1 MTTRRQRM
9 KNYAAAAAAIVLLGA
24 GLLVVGS
31 ASADEHQAQ
40 PMDFKMLVEVA
51 SPLGFEETLVRIEAN
66 AKDLGW
72 KVPKKWKVNFQK
84 NMMKI
89 TDTDIGPNQ
98 VLKMC
103 EPFAAAKLLVKDEY
117 KQLAAM
123 MPCTIAVYQKSDGK
137 TYVAMMNLEV
147 MGMMYGGDVKDMA
160 DELAPQMAEMLK
172 FD

>member
-1 MTTRRQRM
+1 MNRLFAVWVTLIVAMISTTG
-9 KNYAAAAAAIVLLGA
+9 AAL
-24 GLLVVGS
+24 
-31 ASADEHQAQ
+31 ADEAGAS
-40 PMDFKMLVEVA
+40 PADFKMLIEVE
-51 SPLGFEETLVRIEAN
+51 SPLGFEETLARIEAN

-72 KVPKKWKVNFQK
+72 KVPKKWKVDFQK
-84 NMMKI
+84 NMQKI

-123 MPCTIAVYQKSDGK
+123 MPCTIAVYEKSNGK
-137 TYVAMMNLEV
+137 TYVAMMNLKV

-160 DELAPQMAEMLK
+160 DELAPQMDQMLK

>member
-1 MTTRRQRM
+1 MN
-9 KNYAAAAAAIVLLGA
+9 KFLA
-24 GLLVVGS
+24 GLVVLIAAMLGFS
-31 ASADEHQAQ
+31 NHALADEGGAS
-40 PMDFKMLVEVA
+40 PADFKMLLEVE

-66 AKDLGW
+66 AKELGW

-123 MPCTIAVYQKSDGK
+123 MPCTIAVYEKSDGK
-137 TYVAMMNLEV
+137 VYVAMMNLAV

-160 DELAPQMAEMLK
+160 DELAPQMDQMLK

>member
-1 MTTRRQRM
+1 MNRFL
-9 KNYAAAAAAIVLLGA
+9 ASLV
-24 GLLVVGS
+24 GLLAVMACVTGTAFAEEGS
-31 ASADEHQAQ
+31 PGASPA
-40 PMDFKMLVEVA
+40 DFKMLLEVE
-51 SPLGFEETLVRIEAN
+51 SPLGFEETLTRIEAN

-123 MPCTIAVYQKSDGK
+123 MPCTIAVYEKSNGK
-137 TYVAMMNLEV
+137 VYVAMMNLEV

-160 DELAPQMAEMLK
+160 DELAPQMDQMLK

>member
-1 MTTRRQRM
+1 M
-9 KNYAAAAAAIVLLGA
+9 KRLVAAFAVFLVAGIGFLLGGPA
-24 GLLVVGS
+24 LADNQQ
-31 ASADEHQAQ
+31 AS
-40 PMDFKMLVEVA
+40 PPPFKMLVEVE
-51 SPLGFEETLVRIEAN
+51 SPLGFDATLERIEAN

-72 KVPKKWKVNFQK
+72 KVPKKWKVNFRK
-84 NMMKI
+84 NMKKI

-123 MPCTIAVYQKSDGK
+123 MPCTIAVYEKSDGK
-137 TYVAMMNLEV
+137 VYVAMMNLQV

-160 DELAPQMAEMLK
+160 EELAPQMDQMLK